1 MSANTYWTFDF
12 PIQTVLNKANE
23 QFFTRPP
30 KSRVLAKATHIREQ
44 GTAKSQISNVF
55 KNYDKHLPSARKQT
69 ELNIEKFSFDAMKE
83 VIKLELNKLP
93 EFPKQIQLKLP
104 KLTKI

>member
-1 MSANTYWTFDF
+1 
-12 PIQTVLNKANE
+12 
-23 QFFTRPP
+23 
-30 KSRVLAKATHIREQ
+30 
-44 GTAKSQISNVF
+44 
-55 KNYDKHLPSARKQT
+55 
-69 ELNIEKFSFDAMKE
+69 MKE